1 MTEEKKRNISDY
13 WTPQELNSTTMIN
26 AWYVLDRLPREVN
39 NYLGYKV
46 NIGVDP
52 TPQQMK
58 EIEKDKWQQQDTVQS
73 IADVPAEMVKKLR
86 ENFKNSET
94 NGIFSVFRG
103 KYDVFNPQTRQIN
116 PQAYYICHYLGF
128 TDRDFMAQLGLSEA
142 EMRKFL
148 RNNID
153 KQGLDEKSKYYGE
166 HWLQAHPKKKRL

>member
-58 EIEKDKWQQQDTVQS
+58 EIEKDKWEQQDTVQS
-73 IADVPAEMVKKLR
+73 IAGVPA
-86 ENFKNSET
+86 
-94 NGIFSVFRG
+94 
-103 KYDVFNPQTRQIN
+103 
-116 PQAYYICHYLGF
+116 
-128 TDRDFMAQLGLSEA
+128 
-142 EMRKFL
+142 
-148 RNNID
+148 
-153 KQGLDEKSKYYGE
+153 
-166 HWLQAHPKKKRL
+166 